1 MNKDNSNTNK
11 DETYEKES
19 NKKITFYVSPEF
31 WNELKEESKNYS
43 SIGQF
48 CKTLVIQRH
57 DHKNKNN
64 DDF

>member
-1 MNKDNSNTNK
+1 MNKDNSNINK

-19 NKKITFYVSPEF
+19 NKKITFYVSAEF

-43 SIGQF
+43 SIGHY
-48 CKTLVIQRH
+48 CKTLAIQRH

>member
-11 DETYEKES
+11 DETDGKES
-19 NKKITFYVSPEF
+19 NIKITFYVNPKF
-31 WNELKEESKNYS
+31 WKELKEESKNYS
-43 SIGQF
+43 SIGHY
-48 CKTLVIQRH
+48 CKTLAIQRH

>member
-11 DETYEKES
+11 DETDGKES
-19 NKKITFYVSPEF
+19 NIKITFYVSAEF
-31 WNELKEESKNYS
+31 FRELKEESKNYS
-43 SIGQF
+43 SIGHY
-48 CKTLVIQRH
+48 CKTLAIQRH